1 MDQLTYFMERV
12 EIRQGGEQWE
22 MPIPAGMTAEQYAYR
37 LVDLAEAELFSVVN
51 CSLGKYLEFRC
62 FDNGT
67 LVYTIILRLR
77 PTYPR

>member
-1 MDQLTYFMERV
+1 
-12 EIRQGGEQWE
+12 
-22 MPIPAGMTAEQYAYR
+22 MPVPAGMTAQEYAYK

-67 LVYTIILRLR
+67 LVYTIILRLG
-77 PTYPR
+77 PAYSH